1 MKLSKVQQTK
11 LRKYVPLVVLYPVS
25 TGLGVLSTIYVAN
38 ILNRSYPTYSNSGAK
53 AADITP
59 TTQSLAATEA
69 SPQQRE
75 EQQRIARLQAQI
87 AQLKGQIQQLTGAA
101 SAWSAPQITGGS
113 QSSPPVTRSQSNP
126 PRTVATAPPPTH
138 GSTGASRALG

>member
-11 LRKYVPLVVLYPVS
+11 LRKYVPLVVLYPLS

-38 ILNRSYPTYSNSGAK
+38 ILNRSYPTYSNSGTK
-53 AADITP
+53 AANITP
-59 TTQSLAATEA
+59 TTQLLVAPTV

-75 EQQRIARLQAQI
+75 EQQRIAQLQSQI
-87 AQLKGQIQQLTGAA
+87 AQLKGQIQQLNGAA
-101 SAWSAPQITGGS
+101 STATAPQITGGS
-113 QSSPPVTRSQSNP
+113 QSSPSATQSQSNP

>member
-11 LRKYVPLVVLYPVS
+11 LRKYVPLVVLYPLS

-38 ILNRSYPTYSNSGAK
+38 ILNRSYPIYSNSGTK
-53 AADITP
+53 AANITP
-59 TTQSLAATEA
+59 TTQSLAAPTV

-75 EQQRIARLQAQI
+75 EQQRIAQLQSQI
-87 AQLKGQIQQLTGAA
+87 AQLKGQIQQLNGAA
-101 SAWSAPQITGGS
+101 STGPAPQVTGGS
-113 QSSPPVTRSQSNP
+113 QSSPSVTRSQSNP